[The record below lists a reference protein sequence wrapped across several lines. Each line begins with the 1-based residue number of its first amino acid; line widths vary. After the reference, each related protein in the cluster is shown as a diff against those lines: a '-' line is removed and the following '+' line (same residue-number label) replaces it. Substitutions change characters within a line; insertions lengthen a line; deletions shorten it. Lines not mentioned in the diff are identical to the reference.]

1 MRNFFLILLVFS
13 VLISCKTKVYRY
25 NEFRKTNFKSVEI
38 DTLFQDKVSIRAIV
52 IDANKVWYAADNS
65 KFGYYDL
72 EKNKRTE
79 SNISIDK
86 MKYEFRSIAQTS
98 KNIFILSVSNPAL
111 LYKIA
116 KEDSKVKL
124 VYQENHKKVFY
135 DCLQFWNDKEGIA
148 VGDPTEDCLSI
159 IVTRDGGNSWTKIP
173 SGKLPKVGEGEAAFA
188 ASNTNIVIKGNKTW
202 IVSGGKK
209 ARVFYSPDKGNSW
222 EVFETPIIQG
232 KTMTGIFTAD
242 FYDSKIG
249 FIAGGNYEMLNQNFG
264 NKASTKNGGKTW
276 DLRAENQGF
285 GYASCVQYVP
295 NSNGKALVSVGAS
308 GLYYSADSGNSWKQL
323 STDSALYTIR
333 FIDNHT
339 AFAAGKNKMIRI
351 NFKN

>member
-1 MRNFFLILLVFS
+1 MRNFFLILLVNTI
-13 VLISCKTKVYRY
+13 LISCKTNSYVSK
-25 NEFRKTNFKSVEI
+25 EIGKTNFKSVRI

-65 KFGYYDL
+65 KFGFFDL
-72 EKNKRTE
+72 EKNKRIE
-79 SNISIDK
+79 SNISTDK
-86 MKYEFRSIAQTS
+86 LKYEFRSIAQTS
-98 KNIFILSVSNPAL
+98 SAIFILSVSNPGL

-116 KEDSKVKL
+116 KDDSKVKL

-148 VGDPTEDCLSI
+148 IGDPTEDCLSM

-173 SGKLPKVGEGEAAFA
+173 SGKLPKVSDGEAAFA
-188 ASNTNIVIKGNKTW
+188 ASNTNIVLKGNKTW

-249 FIAGGNYEMLNQNFG
+249 FIAGGNYEVLNQTFG
-264 NKASTKNGGKTW
+264 NKAFTKNGGKTW
-276 DLRAENQGF
+276 YLKAENEGF

-295 NSNGKALVSVGAS
+295 NSDGKALVTVGAS
-308 GLYYSADSGNSWKQL
+308 GLYYSADRGNSWKQL
-323 STDSALYTIR
+323 STDSSLFTIR

-339 AFAAGKNKMIRI
+339 AIAAGKNKMIRI